1 MRTFIAI
8 EFPTPIQ
15 QTLDQRSQAL
25 QGYLRAQNAPHCLRW
40 ASAENA
46 HLTLRFLGE
55 TTNEQAQAL
64 ATGLHALAAAH
75 LPFAL
80 TLGPVGGFPNLRQPR
95 VLWLGI
101 SGELAKL
108 HALQAAIEQQV
119 QCVGFAAEY
128 RPFSPHITL
137 ARAKREAEREQL
149 HRIGQ
154 LVAAYRET
162 ATTVSWDVTSF
173 VHMQSELHPT
183 GAVYRSL
190 ARLHLGSQSQL

>member
-15 QTLDQRSQAL
+15 QNLDQRSTVL
-25 QGYLRAQNAPHCLRW
+25 RNDLRAQNAPSCLRW
-40 ASAENA
+40 ATVTNA

-55 TTNEQAQAL
+55 TTKGQVQAL
-64 ATGLHALAAAH
+64 ATGLHTLAAAH
-75 LPFAL
+75 RPFEL
-80 TLGPVGGFPNLRQPR
+80 TLGAVGGFPNLRQPR

-101 SGELAKL
+101 GGELAKL

-119 QCVGFAAEY
+119 QRVGFTAEM

-137 ARAKREAEREQL
+137 VRAKREAERAQL

-154 LVAAYRET
+154 LVTADREMTT
-162 ATTVSWDVTSF
+162 AVSWRATSF
-173 VHMQSELHPT
+173 VHIQSELRPS
-183 GAVYRSL
+183 GAIYTPL
-190 ARLHLGSQSQL
+190 AHFRLGEA

>member
-8 EFPTPIQ
+8 EFPVTIQ

-25 QGYLRAQNAPHCLRW
+25 QSYLRAQNAPSCLRW
-40 ASAENA
+40 ATVTNA

-55 TTNEQAQAL
+55 TTNAQVQAM
-64 ATGLHALAAAH
+64 ATGLHTLAAAH
-75 LPFAL
+75 LPFEL
-80 TLGPVGGFPNLRQPR
+80 TFGAVGGFPTLRQPR

-101 SGELAKL
+101 GGELTKL
-108 HALQAAIEQQV
+108 NTLQAAIEQQV
-119 QCVGFAAEY
+119 QCVGFTAET

-137 ARAKREAEREQL
+137 ARAKRDAERAQL

-162 ATTVSWDVTSF
+162 VTAVPWPITTF
-173 VHMQSELHPT
+173 VHMQSELRPT
-183 GAVYRSL
+183 GSIYTPITHF
-190 ARLHLGSQSQL
+190 HLGVF